1 MPISSEVSDYRFFI
15 MGGILSVGGGGVAGA
30 YFGAKNVVKLKPAE
44 AMRPKSPPPNQK
56 KDITHFL
63 PWLQHILT
71 SRGFMA
77 ARNIVRNK
85 IRSSFVVIGIM
96 FSFSMMAII
105 GMMTGMMDSMFFN
118 QFTNV
123 LKYDVE
129 IVLANQVDYEQG
141 VQSLDNMEEVIYAEG
156 ILKVP
161 IMIHKGHER
170 SAVTMVGVKED
181 NYLYKVYDDNLL
193 INYIPGV
200 DGIVLS
206 SMVAKEL
213 DVGKGDY
220 AYLSSPLFDE
230 DQKIY
235 ILDVVNQGGIGFSA
249 VMDLEA
255 MNDLLGQDMMVSSL
269 IIQSEDTKLLREA
282 LVNSNQVTKIEDKVK
297 TLELYISLLAS
308 YDFIIWIMQLI
319 AVTIGFTIIYNTAA
333 ISMSERSREYATLRV
348 LGLDIKEV
356 KEIMSF
362 EYWIL
367 WLLGVLVGVPFAM
380 MLNSGLQQAV
390 DVDAFS
396 WPSTIPSDAY
406 LIAAFGCALAVAFS
420 NFSTV
425 KAIKK
430 NLT

>member
-1 MPISSEVSDYRFFI
+1 
-15 MGGILSVGGGGVAGA
+15 
-30 YFGAKNVVKLKPAE
+30 
-44 AMRPKSPPPNQK
+44 
-56 KDITHFL
+56 
-63 PWLQHILT
+63 
-71 SRGFMA
+71 MA

-430 NLT
+430 T